1 MSLRGR
7 LRIGELAR
15 VVRLPPKT
23 IRYYEEVGLLPR
35 AERNSAGYR
44 LYARRDVERLNLVRR
59 SKLLGLS
66 LREIKELVSYATD
79 GQCGHL
85 QQRLLNM
92 LDAKCA
98 AIDQQI
104 EELQA
109 LKDDLRGLAHDLA
122 AKLASGESGR
132 EEGVFCS
139 CLERSPELY

>member
-1 MSLRGR
+1 M
-7 LRIGELAR
+7 
-15 VVRLPPKT
+15 
-23 IRYYEEVGLLPR
+23 YH
-35 AERNSAGYR
+35 
-44 LYARRDVERLNLVRR
+44 
-59 SKLLGLS
+59 
-66 LREIKELVSYATD
+66 ATD

-85 QQRLLNM
+85 QPRLLNM

-109 LKDDLRGLAHDLA
+109 LMDDLRGLARDLA

-139 CLERSPELY
+139 CLERSPEPY